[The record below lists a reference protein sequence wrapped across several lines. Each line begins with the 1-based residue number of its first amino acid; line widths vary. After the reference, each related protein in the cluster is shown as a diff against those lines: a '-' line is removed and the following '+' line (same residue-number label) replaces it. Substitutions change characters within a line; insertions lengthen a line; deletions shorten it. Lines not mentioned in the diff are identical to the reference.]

1 MKSRHDDPR
10 NLDVVAAA
18 VASASLSGRW
28 PLSGFARLIEGTPAD
43 AAAGGD
49 VTWSVRGQQ
58 RPVPGGDAEIWLH
71 LAAQA
76 HVWRECQRC
85 LQPLM
90 LDLAVSRPLR
100 FVANE
105 EAAAAL
111 DAESEDD
118 VLALGDGLDL
128 HELVEDELLLALP
141 LVPTHAQC
149 PQPLPGIAG
158 DDKLEA
164 AAHPFAALAGLK
176 LVRGE

>member
-1 MKSRHDDPR
+1 MKPRHDDPR
-10 NLDVVAAA
+10 NLDVAAA
-18 VASASLSGRW
+18 AAASASLSGRW
-28 PLSGFARLIEGTPAD
+28 PLSGFSRLIEGTPAD
-43 AAAGGD
+43 SPAGGD
-49 VTWSVRGQQ
+49 VTWSVHGQQ
-58 RPVPGGDAEIWLH
+58 RLVPGGDAEIWLH

-76 HVWRECQRC
+76 PVGRECQRC

-90 LDLAVSRPLR
+90 LDLEVSRSLR
-100 FVANE
+100 FVAS
-105 EAAAAL
+105 EAVAAAL

-149 PQPLPGIAG
+149 PQPLPRLAG

-176 LVRGE
+176 LARGE